1 MATVAP
7 AFFLGVLVW
16 AGPALAD
23 PTYDK
28 CIAGTS
34 TNSEWARCGSGY
46 LKRLDRALNVAWK
59 KAVSSLGD
67 EQSRA
72 QLLKEERAWIS
83 FKDASCQLFA
93 NGHFGREGQ
102 VVHFVGCRA
111 AIIKARIAD
120 LNGISALAH

>member
-1 MATVAP
+1 MDLWMRTMATVAP

-34 TNSEWARCGSGY
+34 TNSEWARCGSTY
-46 LKRLDRALNVAWK
+46 LKRL
-59 KAVSSLGD
+59 
-67 EQSRA
+67 
-72 QLLKEERAWIS
+72 ERAWIS

-120 LNGISALAH
+120 LNGISAL